1 MKNTEL
7 NLDALE
13 NADNAAIE
21 RMSEKYAA
29 IDDSKKESLFD
40 KSQKL
45 YLERTKEI
53 QNNDTTETVVSGVDV
68 YRRPVWRKLLAAAAA
83 LLLVAGIGAGGAV
96 LLNNMRNTPDTAMT
110 STDENAPF
118 GDISNEK
125 IRLMTTAYAPAL
137 LEISEDSTK
146 KLADAFNFYT
156 WEAIWEAS
164 NIETP
169 VPDGESYTLFV
180 YNSGQPFRLTF
191 YADNTVEYESGEN
204 KTKYRVSNEIYR
216 AAVDAA
222 YPVLKNIDDISDQF
236 VLCAI
241 EDLTVEG
248 VWKHTIPMN
257 MFKTPDVPDELKG
270 KNVIEYKPI
279 ICYVANFSML
289 ENVAEYS
296 DNIIIGRVDG
306 ISYRTVGEREDSAE
320 TILNITVS
328 GDINGDASAGDNINI
343 ITRGGFYSKSSTG
356 NTWYREIVGSG
367 ELPIVGKEYA
377 FFVSKGERG
386 YHVTGSDQGMLYRA
400 DDTYVR
406 NSDSGYEYFTLDE
419 LKEKLK
425 K

>member
-29 IDDSKKESLFD
+29 IDDRKKEKLFD

-45 YLERTKEI
+45 YLERTREI

-68 YRRPVWRKLLAAAAA
+68 YRRPVWRKFLAAAAA

-110 STDENAPF
+110 STDINAPF

-146 KLADAFNFYT
+146 KLADAFNFYP
-156 WEAIWEAS
+156 WETIDS
-164 NIETP
+164 ETLA
-169 VPDGESYTLFV
+169 PDGEFYTFFV

-191 YADNTVEYESGEN
+191 YAENTVEYESGEN
-204 KTKYRVSNEIYR
+204 KTKYRVSGEIYR

-222 YPVLKNIDDISDQF
+222 QPVLTGTDDISNHL
-236 VLCAI
+236 VMCAI

-257 MFKTPDVPDELKG
+257 MFKTPDVPDELNG
-270 KNVIEYKPI
+270 KNAIEYEPI
-279 ICYVANFSML
+279 ICYIADFSRL
-289 ENVAEYS
+289 ENVAAYS

-320 TILNITVS
+320 TILDITVS
-328 GDINGDASAGDNINI
+328 GDITGEVSAGDSINI
-343 ITRGGFYSKSSTG
+343 ITMGGFYSRSSTG
-356 NTWYREIVGSG
+356 NTWYHEIVGSG

-386 YHVTGSDQGMLYRA
+386 YSVTGNDQGMLYRA
-400 DDTYVR
+400 DNTYVR

-419 LKEKLK
+419 LKEKIK

>member
-13 NADNAAIE
+13 NADNASIE
-21 RMSEKYAA
+21 RMSQKYAA
-29 IDDSKKESLFD
+29 VDDSKKERLFD

-45 YLERTKEI
+45 YLERTREI
-53 QNNDTTETVVSGVDV
+53 QNNDTTGTVVSGVDV
-68 YRRPVWRKLLAAAAA
+68 YRRPVWRKFLAAAAA

-110 STDENAPF
+110 STDVNAPF

-137 LEISEDSTK
+137 LEISEDTTK

-156 WEAIWEAS
+156 WEAIE
-164 NIETP
+164 NETL
-169 VPDGESYTLFV
+169 VHDGGETFTFFV

-191 YADNTVEYESGEN
+191 YDENTVEYESGEN
-204 KTKYRVSNEIYR
+204 KMIYRVSNEICS

-222 YPVLKNIDDISDQF
+222 HPVLTGIDDISDQL

-241 EDLTVEG
+241 DDLTVEG
-248 VWKHTIPMN
+248 VWKYTIPMN

-270 KNVIEYKPI
+270 KNIIEYKPI
-279 ICYVANFSML
+279 TCYAADFSLL
-289 ENVAEYS
+289 ENVAAYS
-296 DNIIIGRVDG
+296 DNIIIGRVES
-306 ISYRTVGEREDSAE
+306 ISYRAADDQKDSAE

-328 GDINGDASAGDNINI
+328 SDIKGKVSKGDSISI
-343 ITRGGFYSKSSTG
+343 ITRGGFYSIYD
-356 NTWYREIVGSG
+356 TWYREVVGSG

-377 FFVSKGERG
+377 FFVSNGERG
-386 YHVTGSDQGMLYRA
+386 YSVIGNDNGMLYKA
-400 DDTYVR
+400 DDTYVYR
-406 NSDSGYEYFTLDE
+406 SDSGYEYFTLDE
-419 LKEKLK
+419 LKEKIK